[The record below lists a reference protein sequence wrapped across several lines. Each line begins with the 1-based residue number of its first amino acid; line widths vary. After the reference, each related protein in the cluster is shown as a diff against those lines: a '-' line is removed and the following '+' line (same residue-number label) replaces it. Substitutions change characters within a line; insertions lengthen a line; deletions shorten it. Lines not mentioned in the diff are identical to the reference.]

1 MAEAPKW
8 YDAYPKPRNTNP
20 KAVSAKELL
29 ALFQAGATA
38 GVDFLLIDLRRVD
51 HEGGTI
57 RGSINLPAQSL
68 YPSLPVLLKICQ
80 SLPHVQQVVWY
91 CGSSK
96 GRGSRAAGWFS
107 DLLEDHGINNIKS
120 VILSGGIT
128 GWVQNGP
135 DFVNLTEEYDE
146 RAW

>member
-1 MAEAPKW
+1 MGKPFKQTSSLRPICLNTDFAAQMAEAPKW

-68 YPSLPVLLKICQ
+68 YPSLRPKDRQHLRLNQ
-80 SLPHVQQVVWY
+80 LPHP
-91 CGSSK
+91 
-96 GRGSRAAGWFS
+96 
-107 DLLEDHGINNIKS
+107 
-120 VILSGGIT
+120 T
-128 GWVQNGP
+128 
-135 DFVNLTEEYDE
+135 NLHLHP
-146 RAW
+146 